1 MNGQHQ
7 EGVGKP
13 RQKIRVSVSHLKMG
27 HEQITLL
34 TLALAC
40 YKSTSHLNIHL
51 ASDWRDKNEGTDF
64 VIFLNVTEEDVIE
77 LSEEKIGEL
86 LWRVETRHDRR
97 IDALRVDATTS
108 QISWKIDKN
117 KEHRER
123 DSHSIWTWSVNF
135 PFGDETTIVRMMDE
149 HRRLLGSE
157 HFERLEHLAAA
168 GAVRFSPTDICP
180 KHGEDCELVEMLKLV
195 AGLMIAKLP
204 VGKKRYHTNW
214 QRLFRSTN

>member
-1 MNGQHQ
+1 MNGQHRKR
-7 EGVGKP
+7 VDKP
-13 RQKIRVSVSHLKMG
+13 GQKNRVFASRLRAG

-34 TLALAC
+34 ALGLAC

-51 ASDWRDKNEGTDF
+51 ASDWRDKNEGTDL
-64 VIFLNVTEEDVIE
+64 VIFLDVTEEDVIE
-77 LSEEKIGEL
+77 LSEREIDKL
-86 LWRVETRHDRR
+86 LWRVEVRHDRK

-108 QISWKIDKN
+108 RVGWKINKN
-117 KEHRER
+117 EEHREQ
-123 DSHSIWTWSVNF
+123 DSRSIWTWGVNF

-180 KHGEDCELVEMLKLV
+180 EHGENCELVEMLGLV

-214 QRLFRSTN
+214 RQLFRSTN